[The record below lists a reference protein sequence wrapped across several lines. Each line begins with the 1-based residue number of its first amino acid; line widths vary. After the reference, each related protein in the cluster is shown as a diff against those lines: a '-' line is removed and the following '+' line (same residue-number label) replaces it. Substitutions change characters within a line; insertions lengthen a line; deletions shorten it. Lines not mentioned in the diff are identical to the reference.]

1 MKSLLA
7 RTAAISAPS
16 ATQVFFATVLASV
29 LPAAAQP
36 YPQKAVRLILPYAGS
51 TEFAG
56 RWIAA
61 KLSPALGQQVVVDP
75 RLGAGGKIGHE
86 LAACA
91 APDGYTL
98 MLAAPPL
105 VINPHLY
112 PQSKQPGMDAL
123 NEFAPVAMLGA
134 IPSVL
139 AVHPSVPAR
148 SVQELVALAKKS
160 PGKLTYGSGAPG
172 SPSHLAGEL
181 LKSLAGI
188 NILLVPYKGATF
200 ALVGAMSGEVD
211 VVIPAASAV
220 EPYVKDKRM
229 RALAVLHTRPVAAL
243 PGVPLA
249 AEAGMPRLLI
259 VNWFVLA
266 APAGTP
272 RAVIERLNTE
282 VNKVMQLA
290 ETQKQFAV
298 LGGNVAVT
306 APEQAGAFVREE
318 FERWGRVIRE
328 ANIRVTE

>member
-1 MKSLLA
+1 MNSCKINAALAAGLITIPLL
-7 RTAAISAPS
+7 
-16 ATQVFFATVLASV
+16 
-29 LPAAAQP
+29 LPAVGRAQN
-36 YPQKAVRLILPYAGS
+36 YPTKAVRIILPYLGS

-61 KLSPALGQQVVVDP
+61 RLTPALGQQVVVDP
-75 RLGAGGKIGHE
+75 RPGAGGKIGHE
-86 LAACA
+86 LAAKA

-98 MLAAPPL
+98 VLAAPPL

-112 PQSKQPGMDAL
+112 PQSKQGGQDAL
-123 NEFAPVAMLGA
+123 REFAPIAMLGT

-139 AVHPSVPAR
+139 AVHPSVPAKSLR
-148 SVQELVALAKKS
+148 ELVELARKH

-181 LKSLAGI
+181 LKSLSKT

-211 VVIPAASAV
+211 VVIPAASAA

-229 RALAVLHTRPVAAL
+229 RALAVLHTKPVSSM
-243 PGVPLA
+243 PGVPTA
-249 AEAGMPRLLI
+249 AEAGMPQLLI

-272 RAVIERLNTE
+272 RAIIERLNAE
-282 VNKVMQLA
+282 VSKVMQTA
-290 ETQKQFAV
+290 ETQKHFLA
-298 LGGNVAVT
+298 LGGEVAVNT
-306 APEQAGAFVREE
+306 PEQAGAFVREE
-318 FERWGRVIRE
+318 YERWGKVIRE
-328 ANIRVTE
+328 ANIRAE